1 MPQSPAT
8 GVISANM
15 VLSANVLV
23 AGSQYT
29 FSLTAAY
36 NSDGRRRL
44 QQGDAADAASVSIS
58 VLVNTP
64 PSGGSFEVSP
74 TTGEQQQQRVQYNWT
89 HDVGIPNDR
98 RLRYDD
104 LAECR

>member
-1 MPQSPAT
+1 
-8 GVISANM
+8 M

-44 QQGDAADAASVSIS
+44 QEDDSTDSASVSIS

-64 PSGGSFEVSP
+64 PSGGSFEASP
-74 TTGEQQQQRVQYNWT
+74 ATGEQQLVQYIFT
-89 HDVGIPNDR
+89 QYVGI
-98 RLRYDD
+98 
-104 LAECR
+104 